1 MLTEDQLRQLLKE
14 LPERGPRSR
23 LDSFREL
30 IVEMRNRQYS
40 YRDISRF
47 LAERCGVQISH
58 NEVRNFLN
66 RHCSGLPEPS
76 PPAVPDRRSAGE
88 PSSIRAEPPEPRR
101 GEQPQAVR
109 DRIAALKRRSHPTS
123 DVGTSFRFDPA
134 QPLTLPDE

>member
-1 MLTEDQLRQLLKE
+1 MLTEDQVRQLLNE

-23 LDSFREL
+23 LDTFRDL

-47 LAERCGVQISH
+47 LGERCGVQISH
-58 NEVRNFLN
+58 NAVRNFLN
-66 RHCSGLPEPS
+66 RHCSELPEPS
-76 PPAVPDRRSAGE
+76 PAAPDRQN
-88 PSSIRAEPPEPRR
+88 IREAPLIGPKPAEPRS

-109 DRIAALKRRSHPTS
+109 DRIAALKRRSQPTS
-123 DVGTSFRFDPA
+123 DATSFRFDPA

>member
-47 LAERCGVQISH
+47 LAERCGVKISH
-58 NEVRNFLN
+58 NAVRNFHN
-66 RHCSGLPEPS
+66 RRGSELPETVAPAPRDRQSTGEAPVIEPKS
-76 PPAVPDRRSAGE
+76 PG
-88 PSSIRAEPPEPRR
+88 PRT

-109 DRIAALKRRSHPTS
+109 DRIAALKRRSQPTS
-123 DVGTSFRFDPA
+123 GAGTSFRFDPS
-134 QPLTLPDE
+134 QPLTLPNE